1 MRNVDV
7 FPDFDAIGGRDAI
20 LQVLGALLTV
30 VLVFSVLMLL
40 VSVIVWAVASAHG
53 NHQAASRGRAGA
65 LVAVGAAALAG
76 AGVGWMNFLI
86 DVGSGI

>member
-30 VLVFSVLMLL
+30 VLVFSVLML
-40 VSVIVWAVASAHG
+40 S
-53 NHQAASRGRAGA
+53 
-65 LVAVGAAALAG
+65 
-76 AGVGWMNFLI
+76 LI
-86 DVGSGI
+86 HISEPTRPY